1 MELKPIGLEISKAHT
16 FSTSTSLNPPES
28 PAFPPYEEPQ
38 KGISV
43 LQGRIVLN
51 PGITGLNY
59 FASLIHVVL
68 VMFSHTVTTTLQP
81 LILLDPASFNIDK
94 RTSGVVLAKLML
106 VQTVVKILVT
116 PFIGHLIDK
125 LGRRTV
131 ILSGAAIC
139 CFGYLLVPFQTS
151 VFPGYVFSKVLVAN
165 GGNIMNL
172 TPLNAD
178 YIHDSTKGK
187 ATGISLA
194 LGSFG
199 QFLGT
204 LFVAFLLGMKY
215 TLPTMH
221 VITGLTILG
230 VASVY
235 LLGVKGG
242 KYYMNERRNEE
253 GIERMPKQKVMKRLR
268 EGFKVLCGNGWLLI
282 SLTINTLARA
292 DYYLV
297 TIIFALYVKSYD
309 ETAADSVESN
319 HLVTKY
325 QNLYFGLCLI
335 GNLIYG
341 QILDKVNALKIIIPT
356 MGTAIMAY
364 FLGGFADAKDSSLL
378 LTLIIFAGMSM
389 PGMLNAGN
397 YLAIKNYPPAMRGV
411 LGSLISIIG
420 IAGYLF
426 LSTVGGYLFDNWG
439 RSAPFWVFACMLT
452 ASLTGVLIIA
462 TRGKLFKEEKGEK
475 ELVKAQDSE
484 DEVITGSASA
494 SI

>member
-1 MELKPIGLEISKAHT
+1 
-16 FSTSTSLNPPES
+16 
-28 PAFPPYEEPQ
+28 
-38 KGISV
+38 
-43 LQGRIVLN
+43 
-51 PGITGLNY
+51 
-59 FASLIHVVL
+59 
-68 VMFSHTVTTTLQP
+68 
-81 LILLDPASFNIDK
+81 
-94 RTSGVVLAKLML
+94 
-106 VQTVVKILVT
+106 
-116 PFIGHLIDK
+116 
-125 LGRRTV
+125 
-131 ILSGAAIC
+131 
-139 CFGYLLVPFQTS
+139 
-151 VFPGYVFSKVLVAN
+151 
-165 GGNIMNL
+165 
-172 TPLNAD
+172 
-178 YIHDSTKGK
+178 
-187 ATGISLA
+187 
-194 LGSFG
+194 
-199 QFLGT
+199 
-204 LFVAFLLGMKY
+204 
-215 TLPTMH
+215 
-221 VITGLTILG
+221 
-230 VASVY
+230 
-235 LLGVKGG
+235 
-242 KYYMNERRNEE
+242 
-253 GIERMPKQKVMKRLR
+253 MPKEKVMKRLK
-268 EGFKVLCGNGWLLI
+268 EGFRVLCGNGWLLI

-309 ETAADSVESN
+309 ETTEDATESN
-319 HLVTKY
+319 HLITKY

-341 QILDKVNALKIIIPT
+341 QILDKINSLKIIIPT

-426 LSTVGGYLFDNWG
+426 LSTVGGYLFDHWG

-452 ASLTGVLIIA
+452 ASLSGVLIIA
-462 TRGKLFKEEKGEK
+462 TRGKLFKEVKTEK